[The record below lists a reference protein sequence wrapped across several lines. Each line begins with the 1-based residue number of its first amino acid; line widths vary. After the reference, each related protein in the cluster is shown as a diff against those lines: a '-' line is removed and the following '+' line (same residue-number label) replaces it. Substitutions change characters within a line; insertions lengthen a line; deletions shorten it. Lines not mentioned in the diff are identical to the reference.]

1 MQPGDT
7 LQLRAGTYAEEV
19 NVTVTGITIQSFA
32 NERAVITTPTTNP
45 AILATVKISVAGVTL
60 RNLDITGGYEHAV
73 SIESTTATLL
83 RCRLSASGSD
93 CLQLKPGAD
102 SAIVS
107 QCEVFD
113 SGLRDPAGADGID
126 IRNSDDVNVRDCHL
140 HDIAAAG
147 ISARGGSLNTL
158 IERCLLIDCDSGI
171 LLGGASATA
180 DIDTG
185 SNPGYRESIDA
196 TARNCIISGCAG
208 PGVECQ
214 AALRPRVQ
222 NNTLSDVAGALTSGL
237 RMSSTS
243 HNSVERMC
251 EDVEFSN
258 NIVTATAGSG
268 VTIVRITATGLT
280 GTLTMRSNRYYDAV
294 GAAVFSDERVPATWT
309 LAQWQANLSTDAASS
324 EGAPGL
330 DAAWHL
336 AAGSPCLGQGFTL
349 AFSDD
354 YDGNARAGAFDIG
367 ADQAGGTA
375 LQTPPAAGTFGTGGG
390 TPELP
395 AAPSGVTA
403 VPYTGQYIAV
413 SWTDNSTI
421 EHSFRI
427 ERKVGTGSFVT
438 LTTVSANRYA
448 SFDPAVQD
456 GVEYTYRVVAV
467 GPSGESAYSNEA
479 SAVMVG
485 TPPPPAPPGSGSS
498 DDSGGGCVLGG
509 TGGGWW
515 LLLMLAIIPA
525 AGALRRH
532 A

>member
-19 NVTVTGITIQSFA
+19 NVTISGITIQSFA
-32 NERAVITTPTTNP
+32 NERALITTPTTNP
-45 AILATVKISVAGVTL
+45 AIFATVKISASGVTL

-73 SIESTTATLL
+73 SVESSAATLL

-102 SAIVS
+102 NAIVS

-113 SGLRDPAGADGID
+113 SGLREPVNADGID
-126 IRNSDDVNVRDCHL
+126 IRNSDDVAVRDCDL
-140 HDIAAAG
+140 HDIAAVG
-147 ISARGGSLNTL
+147 ICARGGSLNTL
-158 IERCLLIDCDSGI
+158 IERCLLRDCDSGI
-171 LLGGASATA
+171 LLGGYSATA
-180 DIDTG
+180 DIDIG
-185 SNPGYRESIDA
+185 QNPGYRECIDA
-196 TARNCIISGCAG
+196 TARNCIISSCTG
-208 PGVECQ
+208 PGVECR
-214 AALRPRVQ
+214 AALRPKVQ
-222 NNTLSDVAGALTSGL
+222 NNTLVNVAGALTSGL
-237 RMSSTS
+237 CMSSTS

-258 NIVTATAGSG
+258 NIVTVTAGSG
-268 VTIVRITATGLT
+268 ISIVRITSTGLT
-280 GTLTMRSNRYYDAV
+280 GTLTMRNNRYHDAV
-294 GAAVFSDERVPATWT
+294 GAATFVDERVPATWT
-309 LAQWQANLSTDAASS
+309 LAQWQSNLFTDGGSS
-324 EGAPGL
+324 EGVPGL
-330 DAAWHL
+330 DAACHL

-354 YDGNARAGAFDIG
+354 YDGNARAGAWDIG
-367 ADQAGGTA
+367 ADQAGGTT
-375 LQTPPAAGTFGTGGG
+375 LQTPPAAGTLGTGGG

-427 ERKVGTGSFVT
+427 ERKVGTGSFTT

-448 SFDPAVQD
+448 SFDPNVQD
-456 GVEYTYRVVAV
+456 GVEYTYRVVAI

-498 DDSGGGCVLGG
+498 DDSGGGCTAGG
-509 TGGGWW
+509 GGGWW
-515 LLLMLAIIPA
+515 LLPLLAIIPA
-525 AGALRRH
+525 LGALKRH

>member
-19 NVTVTGITIQSFA
+19 NVTISGITIQSFA
-32 NERAVITTPTTNP
+32 NERALITTPTTNP
-45 AILATVKISVAGVTL
+45 AILATVKISASGVTL

-73 SIESTTATLL
+73 SVESSAATLL

-102 SAIVS
+102 NAIVS

-113 SGLRDPAGADGID
+113 SGLREPVNADGID
-126 IRNSDDVNVRDCHL
+126 IRNSDDVAVRDCDL
-140 HDIAAAG
+140 HDIAAVG
-147 ISARGGSLNTL
+147 ICTRGGSLNTL
-158 IERCLLIDCDSGI
+158 IERCLLRDCDSGI
-171 LLGGASATA
+171 LLGGYSATA
-180 DIDTG
+180 DIDIG
-185 SNPGYRESIDA
+185 QNPGYRECIDA
-196 TARNCIISGCAG
+196 TARNCIISGCTG
-208 PGVECQ
+208 PGVECR
-214 AALRPRVQ
+214 AALRPKVQ
-222 NNTLSDVAGALTSGL
+222 NNTLVNVAGALTSGL

-258 NIVTATAGSG
+258 NIVTVTAGSG
-268 VTIVRITATGLT
+268 ISIVRITSTGLT
-280 GTLTMRSNRYYDAV
+280 GTLTMRNNHYHDAV
-294 GAAVFSDERVPATWT
+294 GAATFVDERVPATWT
-309 LAQWQANLSTDAASS
+309 LAQWQSNLSTDSGSS
-324 EGAPGL
+324 QGVPGL

-354 YDGNARAGAFDIG
+354 YDGNARAGAWDIG
-367 ADQAGGTA
+367 ADQAGGTT
-375 LQTPPAAGTFGTGGG
+375 LQTPPAAGTLGTGGG

-427 ERKVGTGSFVT
+427 ERKVGTGSFTT

-448 SFDPAVQD
+448 SFDPNVQD
-456 GVEYTYRVVAV
+456 GVEYTYRVVAI

-498 DDSGGGCVLGG
+498 DDSGGGCTAGG
-509 TGGGWW
+509 GGGWW
-515 LLLMLAIIPA
+515 LLLLLAIIPA
-525 AGALRRH
+525 LGALKRH

>member
-19 NVTVTGITIQSFA
+19 NVTIAGVTIQSFA
-32 NERAVITTPTTNP
+32 NERALITTPTGNP
-45 AILATVKISVAGVTL
+45 AILATVKIGAAGVTL

-73 SIESTTATLL
+73 GVESTGATLL
-83 RCRLSASGSD
+83 RCRISAGGSD

-102 SAIVS
+102 STVVS
-107 QCEVFD
+107 QCEIFA
-113 SGLRDPAGADGID
+113 SGQRDPADADGID
-126 IRNSDDVNVRDCHL
+126 IRNSDDVSVRDCHL

-147 ISARGGSLNTL
+147 ICARGGSLNTL
-158 IERCLLIDCDSGI
+158 IERCLLRDCGVGI
-171 LLGGASATA
+171 LLGGASLTA

-185 SNPGYRESIDA
+185 QNPGYRESIDA
-196 TARNCIISGCAG
+196 TARNCIVVDAAG
-208 PGVECQ
+208 PGVACQ

-222 NNTLSDVAGALTSGL
+222 NNTLVNVAEAGGSALLMDSAQHLGTDRS
-237 RMSSTS
+237 
-243 HNSVERMC
+243 C
-251 EDVEFSN
+251 EDAEFSN
-258 NIVTATAGSG
+258 NIVGLSATALGNAAG
-268 VTIVRITATGLT
+268 ITATGLT
-280 GTLTMRSNRYYDAV
+280 GALTMRNNRYDDAG
-294 GAAVFSDERVPATWT
+294 GACSFSDARVPAGWT
-309 LAQWQANLSTDAASS
+309 LAQWQSNLSTDSGSS
-324 EGAPGL
+324 EGVPGL

-336 AAGSPCLGQGFTL
+336 AAGSPCIGQGFTL
-349 AFSDD
+349 SFSDD
-354 YDGNARAGAFDIG
+354 YDGNSRSGAWDIG
-367 ADQAGGTA
+367 ADQAGGTP
-375 LQTPPAAGTFGTGGG
+375 LQTPPASGTFGTGGG
-390 TPELP
+390 APDLP
-395 AAPSGVTA
+395 AAPSNVTA
-403 VPYTGQYIAV
+403 VPYSGQYIAV

-421 EHSFRI
+421 ESGFRI
-427 ERKVGTGSFVT
+427 ERKVGSGSFVT

-485 TPPPPAPPGSGSS
+485 TPPPPASGGSS
-498 DDSGGGCVLGG
+498 GDSGGGCVLGG

>member
-32 NERAVITTPTTNP
+32 DERAVITTPTGNP
-45 AILATVKISVAGVTL
+45 AILATVKISASGVTL
-60 RNLDITGGYEHAV
+60 RNLDITGGYEHALSV
-73 SIESTTATLL
+73 DSTGATLL
-83 RCRLSASGSD
+83 RCRASASGSD

-102 SAIVS
+102 NAVVR
-107 QCEVFD
+107 QCEFFD
-113 SGLRDPAGADGID
+113 SGLRDPVGADGID
-126 IRNSDDVNVRDCHL
+126 IRNSDDVAVRDCHL
-140 HDIAAAG
+140 HDIAATG
-147 ISARGGSLNTL
+147 ICTRGGSLNTL
-158 IERCLLIDCDSGI
+158 IERCLLTDCGSGI
-171 LLGGASATA
+171 LLGGYSATA

-185 SNPGYRESIDA
+185 QNPGYRECIDA
-196 TARNCIISGCAG
+196 TARNCIISDCDG
-208 PGVECQ
+208 PGVECR

-222 NNTLSDVAGALTSGL
+222 NNTLSAVAAALTSGL
-237 RMSSTS
+237 CMSSTS
-243 HNSVERMC
+243 HNSIERMC

-258 NIVTATAGSG
+258 NILTATAGSG
-268 VTIVRITATGLT
+268 AMIVRITATGLT
-280 GTLTMRSNRYYDAV
+280 GTLNMRNNRYNDAA
-294 GAAVFSDERVPATWT
+294 GAAMFSDERVPATWT
-309 LAQWQANLSTDAASS
+309 LAQWQASLSTDGGSS
-324 EGAPGL
+324 EGNPGL

-336 AAGSPCLGQGFTL
+336 AAGSPCIGQGFTL

-354 YDGNARAGAFDIG
+354 YDGNTRVTAWDIG
-367 ADQAGGTA
+367 ADQAGATA

-390 TPELP
+390 TPDLP

-427 ERKVGTGSFVT
+427 ERKIGSGSFTT
-438 LTTVSANRYA
+438 LTTVPANRYA
-448 SFDPAVQD
+448 SFDPNVQD
-456 GVEYTYRVVAV
+456 GVEYTYRLVAI
-467 GPSGESAYSNEA
+467 GPSGESTYSNEA

-485 TPPPPAPPGSGSS
+485 TPPPPASSGGSS
-498 DDSGGGCVLGG
+498 DSGGGCSAGS
-509 TGGGWW
+509 GGGWW
-515 LLLMLAIIPA
+515 LLLLLAIIPA